1 MQGGVFENFG
11 LKCRNLCHL
20 RLSRL
25 FRSLRPGTY
34 CSVSFP
40 VHFLLSLSSLIS
52 SSCLHTISRLPNVLT
67 MLSHYLGLDCS
78 PSP

>member
-20 RLSRL
+20 RLSKP

-34 CSVSFP
+34 YSVSFP
-40 VHFLLSLSSLIS
+40 VNFLLPFSNLIS

-78 PSP
+78 P